1 MSIEKIKDRAKKV
14 AHDLGREYEYD
25 VNSLVESTFNNGALS
40 DEAKEHWQEGLYTK
54 EQVIKI
60 LEDYFRFLAMN
71 YHPKLKETKDWFEN
85 YLTLDNEN

>member
-1 MSIEKIKDRAKKV
+1 MTYKVLKPFYIHSNKQNYKVDETIELSKEDA
-14 AHDLGREYEYD
+14 LGM
-25 VNSLVESTFNNGALS
+25 L
-40 DEAKEHWQEGLYTK
+40 KEGYLEEVKETK

-60 LEDYFRFLAMN
+60 LEDYFRFLGKN